1 MQHCCDIV
9 LYSLEVNSRFSSYL
23 DGLIMGFGFVCF
35 FFFGGEGLQNLMCLE
50 MTLTLKFKKKI
61 LITAD
66 YLALSLHLGKYHSRN
81 SFLLLSFPSFI
92 VKFNWRR

>member
-1 MQHCCDIV
+1 MV
-9 LYSLEVNSRFSSYL
+9 L
-23 DGLIMGFGFVCF
+23 

-50 MTLTLKFKKKI
+50 MTLTLKFKKKKI

-66 YLALSLHLGKYHSRN
+66 HLALSLHLGRYHSRN

-92 VKFNWRR
+92 VMFNWRK